1 MLDGV
6 DEWGF
11 RKIDGLLEDGTKI
24 IIISGGQVYEIH
36 VDAISQNLATATRE
50 CMFNIAKN
58 ASVASQS
65 LTASETTFNILKGAI
80 TQPLA
85 SVVIEVVT
93 GIIEIFKDAIATAKA
108 TFTLESTFNISPE
121 ANVKMLAEVILAK
134 EGEIKVTKLFLIIG
148 DLAIQIQG
156 S

>member
-1 MLDGV
+1 MINAYL

-24 IIISGGQVYEIH
+24 IVGGQVYEIY
-36 VDAISQNLATATRE
+36 VDAVSKSLATATRE
-50 CMFNIAKN
+50 CTFNIAKN

-65 LTASETTFNILKGAI
+65 LTASGTTFNILKDAI

-93 GIIEIFKDAIATAKA
+93 GIIEIFKDAIATAEA
-108 TFTLESTFNISPE
+108 TISSETTFNISPE
-121 ANVKMLAEVILAK
+121 ANVKVLAEVILAK
-134 EGEIKVTKLFLIIG
+134 EGEIKVAKLFLIIG

-156 S
+156 A